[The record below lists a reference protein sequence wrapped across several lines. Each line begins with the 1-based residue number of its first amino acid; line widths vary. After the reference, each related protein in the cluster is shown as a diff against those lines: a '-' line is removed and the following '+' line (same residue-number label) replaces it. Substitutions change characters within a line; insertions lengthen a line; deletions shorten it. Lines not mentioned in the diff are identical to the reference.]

1 MALNSGCPHPVPA
14 DQAARQL
21 CPQCGLCCNGVLFTD
36 VRISDPAEAEAL
48 LKLGV
53 DLRRRSDKWRLPQP
67 CPCFDGSLCRVYDH
81 RPARCRSF
89 ACGVLQRVIQ
99 RQITLDQAREIVL
112 RTRRALA
119 AVERALAGTG
129 SASPARPLRHR
140 VARAL
145 AGPVDLSRPGGPS
158 AQGRLLRAFERLNRL
173 LQDEFLALRPA
184 PSDRGDREP

>member
-1 MALNSGCPHPVPA
+1 MAVNTGCSHPIPA

-21 CPQCGLCCNGVLFTD
+21 CPQCGLCCNGVLFAD
-36 VRISDPAEAEAL
+36 VRVSDPAEAETL

-53 DLRRRSDKWRLPQP
+53 HLRRRSGKWRLPQP

-89 ACGVLQRVIQ
+89 ACAVLQRVIQ
-99 RQITLDQAREIVL
+99 RRITLDQAREIVL

-119 AVERALAGTG
+119 ALERALAAAGTPP
-129 SASPARPLRHR
+129 PARPLRHR

-145 AGPVDLSRPGGPS
+145 ARPVDLSQPGRSS

-173 LQDEFLALRPA
+173 LQREFLAAPPA
-184 PSDRGDREP
+184 SIRRGDGSP